1 MTPNDIKL
9 LKEASTYLTAAIKAA
24 SVNAD
29 TQALVEAQ
37 SALARISSVLDRNP
51 LP

>member
-1 MTPNDIKL
+1 MRPLDLKL
-9 LKEASTYLTAAIKAA
+9 LKEASAFLSAAIKAA

-29 TQALVEAQ
+29 TQAIVEAQ